1 MKKKKKFDLVNL
13 LAAISA
19 LLAFVMAIILIIYF
33 MSNKVTTTRTII
45 LFTIFG
51 VCILSFIINT
61 VLYFLGTPSLKNK
74 Q

>member
-33 MSNKVTTTRTII
+33 MSNKVTTTRSII
-45 LFTIFG
+45 LITIFG

>member
-1 MKKKKKFDLVNL
+1 MKKKKKFDLINL

-19 LLAFVMAIILIIYF
+19 LLAFVMAVVLIIYF
-33 MSNKVTTTRTII
+33 MSDKVSKTNTII

-51 VCILSFIINT
+51 VFVLSFIVNT

-74 Q
+74 